1 MKDLL
6 KPYLNS
12 IVKNI
17 KKTTQKAKYSLKAQ
31 PEKWFPL
38 QINQYY
44 IKTYKSFYLHFLLL
58 LSLITFH
65 CTFNTSTSLK

>member
-1 MKDLL
+1 VKDLL
-6 KPYLNS
+6 KAYLNS

-17 KKTTQKAKYSLKAQ
+17 KKLLKKVKCSLKAK

-58 LSLITFH
+58 LSLITLH
-65 CTFNTSTSLK
+65 CTFNTSASLK